1 MARCLIKMWSPA
13 AKLFEMEATLTLDLY
28 YLEETD
34 SVCSNRVVVTLAEK
48 GITDWTPHK
57 MILMNRDQFKPEY
70 LKINPQGVVPTLVH
84 DGVPIRE
91 SSLICKYID
100 DLYPEPSLKPKE
112 LSEQYRMNEWI
123 KLFDERAFEA
133 TAVVNFVTKF
143 RLTVPRDKM
152 EERWQ
157 VIPSIDRLYR
167 QKSVVLEGVESPYVM
182 RAIGSF
188 EMVFKFMEH
197 ALSDDR
203 PYLMGDQFTLAET
216 NLAPFVKVL
225 EMVRF
230 LDFWMEPYPRT
241 RAWWDRM
248 ASRPSMQKLDE
259 FPYSAVSED
268 SPHAKSGR
276 ATEVEFRKKLEEYR
290 EQFDHAFNPVD

>member
-1 MARCLIKMWSPA
+1 M
-13 AKLFEMEATLTLDLY
+13 TLELY

-34 SVCSNRVVVTLAEK
+34 SICSNRVVVTLAEK
-48 GITDWTPHK
+48 GITDWIPRK
-57 MILMNRDQFKPEY
+57 MILMNRDQFQPEY
-70 LKINPQGVVPTLVH
+70 LRLNPQGVVPTLVH
-84 DGVPIRE
+84 DGKPIRE

-100 DLYPEPSLKPKE
+100 DLRPDPPLRPGDPAERY
-112 LSEQYRMNEWI
+112 YMDEWI

-143 RLTVPRDKM
+143 RLTVPREKM
-152 EERWQ
+152 EERWK

-167 QKSVVLEGVESPYVM
+167 QQSVIREGVSSPYVM

-188 EMVFKFMEH
+188 EMIFKLMEQ
-197 ALSDDR
+197 ALADGR
-203 PYLMGDQFTLAET
+203 PYLMGDRFTLAET

-230 LDFWMEPYPRT
+230 LDFWLEPYPLT

-248 ASRPSMQKLDE
+248 ASRPSMQRLDD

-268 SPHAKSGR
+268 SPHATSGR
-276 ATEVEFRKKLEEYR
+276 ETEPEFRVKLAEYR
-290 EQFDHAFNPVD
+290 ERFAHAFNPGS

>member
-1 MARCLIKMWSPA
+1 MA
-13 AKLFEMEATLTLDLY
+13 LDLY

-34 SVCSNRVVVTLAEK
+34 SVCSNRVIVTLAEK

-57 MILMNRDQFKPEY
+57 MILMNRDQFQPEY
-70 LKINPQGVVPTLVH
+70 LKLNPQAVVPTLVH
-84 DGVPIRE
+84 DGQPIRE

-100 DLYPEPSLKPKE
+100 DLYPEPSLKPRE
-112 LSEQYRMNEWI
+112 LVEQYSMNEWI

-133 TAVVNFVTKF
+133 TAVINFVTKF

-152 EERWQ
+152 EERWK

-167 QKSVVLEGVESPYVM
+167 QQSVVREGVESPYVM

-188 EMVFKFMEH
+188 EMVFKLMEH
-197 ALSDDR
+197 ALADGR
-203 PYLMGDQFTLAET
+203 PFLMGDQFTLAET
-216 NLAPFVKVL
+216 TLAPFVKVL

-230 LDFWMEPYPRT
+230 LEFWLEPYPLT
-241 RAWWDRM
+241 RGWWDRI
-248 ASRPSMQKLDE
+248 ASRPSMKRLDD

-276 ATEVEFRKKLEEYR
+276 ETEPEFRTKLEEYR
-290 EQFDHAFNPVD
+290 GRFGHAFNPVE

>member
-1 MARCLIKMWSPA
+1 M
-13 AKLFEMEATLTLDLY
+13 TLELY

-34 SVCSNRVVVTLAEK
+34 SICSNRVVVTLAEK
-48 GITDWTPHK
+48 GITDWIPRK
-57 MILMNRDQFKPEY
+57 MILMNRDQFQPEY
-70 LKINPQGVVPTLVH
+70 LKLNPQGVVPTLVH
-84 DGVPIRE
+84 NGKPIRE
-91 SSLICKYID
+91 SSLISKYVD
-100 DLYPEPSLKPKE
+100 DLRPDPPLRPGDPAERY
-112 LSEQYRMNEWI
+112 YMDEWI

-143 RLTVPRDKM
+143 RLTVPREKM
-152 EERWQ
+152 EERWK

-167 QKSVVLEGVESPYVM
+167 QQSVIREGVSSPYVM

-188 EMVFKFMEH
+188 EMIFKLMEH
-197 ALSDDR
+197 AFSDGR
-203 PYLMGDQFTLAET
+203 PYLMGDRFTLAET

-230 LDFWMEPYPRT
+230 LDFWLEPYPLT

-248 ASRPSMQKLDE
+248 ASRPSMQRLDD

-268 SPHAKSGR
+268 SPHARSGR
-276 ATEVEFRKKLEEYR
+276 ETEPEFRVKLAEYR
-290 EQFDHAFNPVD
+290 ERFAHAFNPGS